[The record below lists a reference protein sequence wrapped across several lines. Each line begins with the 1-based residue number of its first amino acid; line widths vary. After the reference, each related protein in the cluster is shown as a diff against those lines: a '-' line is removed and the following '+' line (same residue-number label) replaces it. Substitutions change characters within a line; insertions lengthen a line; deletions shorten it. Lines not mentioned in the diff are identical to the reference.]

1 MITAGVLDSQD
12 QIIKGELS
20 KIADAI
26 SSLIGEL
33 PSDKQVINKAV
44 SMSTKMGISI
54 FQDVSGKNTTAW
66 NASGIE
72 VWVQSRIVA
81 NQKVGGDQ

>member
-26 SSLIGEL
+26 SGLIGEL

>member
-12 QIIKGELS
+12 QIIKGELF
-20 KIADAI
+20 KITDAI
-26 SSLIGEL
+26 SGLIGEL

>member
-12 QIIKGELS
+12 QITKGELS

-26 SSLIGEL
+26 SGLIGEL

-66 NASGIE
+66 NASDIE
-72 VWVQSRIVA
+72 AWVQSRIVA
-81 NQKVGGDQ
+81 SQKVGGDQ